1 VAPQADYAVSN
12 GTGAAVR
19 SDINGQ
25 LAAIVSNN
33 SGATAPATTYAYQW
47 WADTTTGLL
56 KIRNSANSAWVTL
69 FELDGTLIAS
79 DISLGAGTVGAP
91 SLFFTGDVNTGL
103 FSPGADTLALVTAG
117 TNRVHVTS
125 GGLVGLGTSSPS
137 NTAGFSQQL
146 QLTGNIPCI
155 SIDNT
160 GTGANK
166 YSLGVNSTGALGFWD
181 NTASAFRM
189 YINSSGNVGI
199 ATTAPNRKLEVSDA
213 SADNFIRVNTTGV
226 TKSGIE
232 FASGGTVYGQLYFNN
247 VSPYDLSLLQQY
259 TTGSLILGTNNT
271 ERARIDS
278 SGRLIVGIIA
288 SPANQLQVST
298 DSAGK
303 PSTNTWTIVS
313 DQRIKEDIELANLDL
328 CYEAIKNIP
337 LKRFKWRDEVY
348 TDEQVRD
355 RRKLGWIAQ
364 DVEAVFPKAV
374 GTYEFKY
381 NQVFEET
388 IIPAVEEELD
398 ADGNVITPAQ
408 PERTEQGDLI
418 SEDVIEDC
426 RDLNADQLYAAMYG
440 AVQKL
445 MAKVETLEASNA
457 DLLARVT
464 ALEAA

>member
-1 VAPQADYAVSN
+1 MAPQADYVVSN

-69 FELDGTLIAS
+69 FELDGTMIAS

>member
-1 VAPQADYAVSN
+1 MAPQADYVVSN